1 MTSKVF
7 AVACAC
13 SLALGACGGG
23 NKTAAGSPASAVPLG
38 TAAPCQSNQTCLKDG
53 LRYEDVKVG
62 TGTEAKKGDT
72 VKVTYVGM
80 LTSGKVFDASKNHPP
95 GYFTFKLGAGM
106 VIQGWD
112 EGVPGMKVGG
122 ERKLTIPP
130 ELGYGS
136 AGYPPT
142 IPPNATLI
150 FDIKLLGVKGGSSSN
165 Y

>member
-1 MTSKVF
+1 MTPRI
-7 AVACAC
+7 AVALAIALVLTAAC
-13 SLALGACGGG
+13 GKDDTNKPASSSSASPLGA
-23 NKTAAGSPASAVPLG
+23 A
-38 TAAPCQSNQTCLKDG
+38 CQSNETCLDDG
-53 LRYEDVKVG
+53 LRYQDVKVG
-62 TGTEAKKGDT
+62 TGAEAKKGDT

-80 LTSGKVFDASKNHPP
+80 LDDGTVFDASKNHPP
-95 GYFTFKLGAGM
+95 GYFPFKLGAGE

-142 IPPNATLI
+142 IPPNATLM
-150 FDIKLLGVKGGSSSN
+150 FDIKLLAVKGSK
-165 Y
+165 

>member
-1 MTSKVF
+1 V
-7 AVACAC
+7 VL
-13 SLALGACGGG
+13 LAACGGNDS
-23 NKTAAGSPASAVPLG
+23 NKTPAGGAPTGSPLG
-38 TAAPCQSNQTCLKDG
+38 AACQANQTCLDDG

-72 VKVTYVGM
+72 VKVDYVGM
-80 LTSGKVFDASKNHPP
+80 LTDGTVFDASKKHPP
-95 GYFTFKLGAGM
+95 GYFSFKLGAGM

-130 ELGYGS
+130 ALGYGS

-142 IPPNATLI
+142 IPPNSTLI
-150 FDIKLLGVKGGSSSN
+150 FDIKLLGVKSGK
-165 Y
+165 

>member
-1 MTSKVF
+1 MIPKTI

-13 SLALGACGGG
+13 LLLLAGCGNDSNKTSAGSAPSGSPLGGACQ
-23 NKTAAGSPASAVPLG
+23 A
-38 TAAPCQSNQTCLKDG
+38 NQTCLDDG
-53 LRYEDVKVG
+53 LRYEEVKEG
-62 TGTEAKKGDT
+62 TGAEAKKGDT

-80 LTSGKVFDASKNHPP
+80 LDDGTVFDASKRHPP
-95 GYFTFKLGAGM
+95 GYFSFKLGAGM

-130 ELGYGS
+130 DLGYGS

-150 FDIKLLGVKGGSSSN
+150 FDIKLLGVKGK
-165 Y
+165 